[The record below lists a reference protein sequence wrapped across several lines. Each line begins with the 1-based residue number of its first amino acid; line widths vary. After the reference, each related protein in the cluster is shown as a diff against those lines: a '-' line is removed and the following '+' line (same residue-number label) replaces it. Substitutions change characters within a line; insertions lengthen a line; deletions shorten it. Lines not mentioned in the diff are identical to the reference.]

1 MTTSKKLDKA
11 SRLIGPDGQRV
22 FVSVACRDSMEP
34 FEPGVMRNRM
44 VAVKVNDSVYYRAGV
59 DVDAAA
65 EWALTQLKTHPSGF
79 EAAARLAG
87 VWAPGEIPTIHLM
100 IVLISYAQ
108 AFEIRWN
115 EIKPSSLQ
123 RAWAMGLLP
132 FGQAPVWRSDEQGAL
147 EPSFSDRPSGDIHV
161 IDPPPLSP
169 ELRTTLNALVL
180 AGTGGHPVDPA
191 MLNPFERAM

>member
-1 MTTSKKLDKA
+1 MTTSKKLDGA
-11 SRLIGPDGQRV
+11 IRLIGPDGQRV

-44 VAVKVNDSVYYRAGV
+44 VAVKVNDAVYYRAGV

-65 EWALTQLKTHPSGF
+65 EWALTQLKAHPSGF

-87 VWAPGEIPTIHLM
+87 VWIPGDVPTIHLM
-100 IVLISYAQ
+100 VVLISYAQ
-108 AFEIRWN
+108 AFEIRWD
-115 EIKPSSLQ
+115 EIKPSSVQ

-132 FGQAPVWRSDEQGAL
+132 LGKVPVWRSDEQDAL
-147 EPSFSDRPSGDIHV
+147 EPSFPRRPAGNIVV

-169 ELRTTLNALVL
+169 ELRATLHALVS
-180 AGTGGHPVDPA
+180 ARTEGRPVDPA
-191 MLNPFERAM
+191 MLNPFESV